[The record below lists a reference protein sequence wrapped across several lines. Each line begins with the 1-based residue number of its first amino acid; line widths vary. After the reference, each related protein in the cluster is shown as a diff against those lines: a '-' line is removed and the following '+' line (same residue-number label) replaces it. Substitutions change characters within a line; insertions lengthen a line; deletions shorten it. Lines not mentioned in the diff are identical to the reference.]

1 MSAFLI
7 DNYLMTLAEGVEK
20 EILPVYQKIEN
31 KAFLNQQ
38 RVLNSFRQARVS
50 DFHFKGSTGYGYN
63 DQGRKTLENVY
74 AEIFG
79 AAEALVRGQIIS
91 GTHALALCFF
101 GVLRP
106 GDELLAVQGSPY
118 DTLRTVIGTEG
129 NAPGNLRELGVFYH
143 QVELLPDGT
152 LDWPGIAR
160 AINSRTKMVFIQRSR
175 GYRNRPSLN
184 LKTMEKLISF
194 VKKNKQDIVVCVDNC
209 YGEFV
214 ENIEPPM
221 IGADLTAGSL
231 IKNPGGG
238 LAPGGGYVVG
248 QTRYVKMAASRWTAP
263 GVGAEV
269 GPAPEFQR
277 LLFQGLFIAPHVVA
291 EALKGAVFA
300 ARFFERLGFPVAP
313 LFQEERTD
321 LIQGITLG
329 TPERLLAFCHGIQ
342 KASPVDSH
350 VRPEPA
356 YLPGYGEPVI
366 MAAGTFI
373 QGASI
378 ELSADA
384 PVKDPYRVYL
394 QGGLSKD
401 HVKLA
406 IINAAR
412 ETLDR

>member
-1 MSAFLI
+1 
-7 DNYLMTLAEGVEK
+7 
-20 EILPVYQKIEN
+20 
-31 KAFLNQQ
+31 
-38 RVLNSFRQARVS
+38 
-50 DFHFKGSTGYGYN
+50 
-63 DQGRKTLENVY
+63 
-74 AEIFG
+74 
-79 AAEALVRGQIIS
+79 
-91 GTHALALCFF
+91 
-101 GVLRP
+101 
-106 GDELLAVQGSPY
+106 
-118 DTLRTVIGTEG
+118 
-129 NAPGNLRELGVFYH
+129 
-143 QVELLPDGT
+143 
-152 LDWPGIAR
+152 
-160 AINSRTKMVFIQRSR
+160 
-175 GYRNRPSLN
+175 
-184 LKTMEKLISF
+184 
-194 VKKNKQDIVVCVDNC
+194 
-209 YGEFV
+209 
-214 ENIEPPM
+214 
-221 IGADLTAGSL
+221 
-231 IKNPGGG
+231 
-238 LAPGGGYVVG
+238 VVG
-248 QTRYVKMAASRWTAP
+248 QARYVKMAASRWTAP